1 MDTVI
6 FYGQDIA
13 GLAQLAS
20 QMFQLGHVFQKT
32 AEEDQFEDMVKQVK
46 ESLKTGPNPHQGKQF
61 HAFSQIGR
69 GIRKSLAN
77 VKEVIQ
83 K

>member
-1 MDTVI
+1 MSI
-6 FYGQDIA
+6 I
-13 GLAQLAS
+13 S
-20 QMFQLGHVFQKT
+20 KT
-32 AEEDQFEDMVKQVK
+32 AEEDQFEGHGQTSQGK
-46 ESLKTGPNPHQGKQF
+46 LKRAGPNPHQGKQF